1 MSQSIKIQELT
12 PNTKGNFILKFEV
25 AEINPSLANPQ

>member
-1 MSQSIKIQELT
+1 MSQPIKIHEMT

-25 AEINPSLANPQ
+25 VEISPPLANPQ